1 MNKYEIKFSEMF
13 NEDLREIIR
22 YIKYNL
28 NNENAANKFYNEVY
42 ERILQRAENPNIYEK
57 YHSRLNMKNDF
68 YRIYIKNYIIFYIV
82 DKNIMEFRRILN
94 NRRNLRL
101 FVKEKSEK
109 YTIKQGS

>member
-1 MNKYEIKFSEMF
+1 
-13 NEDLREIIR
+13 
-22 YIKYNL
+22 
-28 NNENAANKFYNEVY
+28 
-42 ERILQRAENPNIYEK
+42 
-57 YHSRLNMKNDF
+57 MKNDF